1 MVKQKMVMKL
11 TMEDAKKHSKALKT
25 AVSFSGVISAGL
37 EGEAKD
43 RLVVI
48 GDGVDSISLTI
59 TLRKK
64 MGHVELVSVS
74 SYDEKKDGKKEN
86 NNNNNNKSKGED
98 TKYLVSSAGSFRG
111 LLENQALPQ
120 LFEHQTYRSY
130 RRFGAHY

>member
-11 TMEDAKKHSKALKT
+11 TMEDAKKRSKALKT

-48 GDGVDSISLTI
+48 GEGVDSISLTI
-59 TLRKK
+59 ILRKK

-86 NNNNNNKSKGED
+86 NNNIKNKSKGED
-98 TKYLVSSAGSFRG
+98 TKYVLPYQYHFVSQPYMHGCYDNRYDPSCS
-111 LLENQALPQ
+111 LL
-120 LFEHQTYRSY
+120 
-130 RRFGAHY
+130 